1 MKMKLMGGISMS
13 NEALLSLL
21 PFGTG
26 YILDDEG
33 APDGKSVSFAMALQ
47 TVDVVLNPHTIPTT
61 YTN

>member
-1 MKMKLMGGISMS
+1 MKMKLIGGLSMS

-33 APDGKSVSFAMALQ
+33 EPDGKSVSFAMALQ
-47 TVDVVLNPHTIPTT
+47 TIDMVMRPHTIPTT
-61 YTN
+61 YPN